1 MWRITSLGGTLLDA
15 AARLSVTV
23 NKRYYLI
30 KQPYKLHTQLAHQN
44 FKLPVRQDS
53 SYKMAYQN
61 FNILEKLSGNLI
73 EVSPGLLTET
83 SLRTGELCG
92 QQAAARI
99 TSRITSPPKPIPRN
113 AALDV
118 DAANKTKKGMVYQ

>member
-1 MWRITSLGGTLLDA
+1 
-15 AARLSVTV
+15 
-23 NKRYYLI
+23 
-30 KQPYKLHTQLAHQN
+30 
-44 FKLPVRQDS
+44 
-53 SYKMAYQN
+53 MAYQN

-73 EVSPGLLTET
+73 EVSAGLLTET

-99 TSRITSPPKPIPRN
+99 TSRITRN
-113 AALDV
+113 AALDI